1 MKNAHIRWPF
11 MLILILSVVLLV
23 SCGGNASVPTSTR
36 PVAEDKLTA
45 QPNMG
50 ETPTAQPNTGD
61 TPTAQPSSDLSD
73 FVTADPA
80 EVDNSGLPVTSVEEL
95 HITGHPPDSEVDIQ
109 EYRLIVN
116 GLVQNPLTLTYEALL
131 AYPAVTEV
139 VLLVCSG
146 FFVDNAEWTGVA
158 VATLLGE
165 AGIRPEATSITF
177 HALDNYTQILPLEDV
192 QREGVFL
199 AYTVNGQ
206 TLPAEHGYPLR
217 LVAKGKYG
225 FNWVK
230 WVERIEV
237 S

>member
-1 MKNAHIRWPF
+1 
-11 MLILILSVVLLV
+11 MLILTLSVVFLV
-23 SCGGNASVPTSTR
+23 SCGGNMGVSTSTQ
-36 PVAEDKLTA
+36 PIAEDKLTA
-45 QPNMG
+45 QPNTG
-50 ETPTAQPNTGD
+50 E

-73 FVTADPA
+73 FVSADPA
-80 EVDNSGLPVTSVEEL
+80 EVDNSSLPVTPVEEL
-95 HITGHPPDSEVDIQ
+95 HITGHPPDSGVDIK
-109 EYRLIVN
+109 EYRLTVN

-139 VLLVCSG
+139 VLLICSG
-146 FFVDNAEWTGVA
+146 FFVDNGEWTGVP
-158 VATLLGE
+158 VATLLEE
-165 AGIRPEATSITF
+165 AGTRPKATSITF

-199 AYTVNGQ
+199 AYAVNGQ

-217 LVAKGKYG
+217 LVVKGKYG

-230 WVERIEV
+230 WVKRIEV